1 MQKKSDSNSA
11 DDNELFDK
19 EFEEADFGQLDTLP
33 NPVLI
38 KASERRGRP
47 KLGRK
52 FNVVMSDELI
62 IKLQEAGN
70 KRGVGYQTMVRL
82 ICSEHIAKYLE
93 KTAGDQE

>member
-1 MQKKSDSNSA
+1 MQKNSNSNKA

-19 EFEEADFGQLDTLP
+19 EFEETDFGKLNSSP

-38 KASERRGRP
+38 KTSERRGRP

-82 ICSEHIAKYLE
+82 ICSEHIAKYLQ
-93 KTAGDQE
+93 KTESDQE